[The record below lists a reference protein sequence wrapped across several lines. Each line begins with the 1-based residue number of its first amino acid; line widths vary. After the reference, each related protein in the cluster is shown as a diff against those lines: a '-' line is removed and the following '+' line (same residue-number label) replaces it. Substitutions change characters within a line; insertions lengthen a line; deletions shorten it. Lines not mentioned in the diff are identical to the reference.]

1 MGTERKAGSKLV
13 MPSDKEK
20 KGVNNTALKC
30 WIVETCATAAAWRRE
45 RKGEQ
50 ERKMAY
56 GIWAQCSYTYNMLMV
71 MLFEMGEA
79 HRAIDIWLE
88 MDRRGCQRAIDEVI
102 DRDMKLSYK
111 KFDAVT
117 LRLSAVG
124 NLRAIHQLSEH
135 MRRFLQCC
143 YVETICNHSEEE

>member
-1 MGTERKAGSKLV
+1 
-13 MPSDKEK
+13 
-20 KGVNNTALKC
+20 
-30 WIVETCATAAAWRRE
+30 
-45 RKGEQ
+45 
-50 ERKMAY
+50 
-56 GIWAQCSYTYNMLMV
+56 MLMV

-111 KFDAVT
+111 KFDALT

-124 NLRAIHQLSEH
+124 NLRAVPYISCQ
-135 MRRFLQCC
+135 
-143 YVETICNHSEEE
+143 II